1 MKLQQDFNDV
11 IIIISILFTG
21 REKFQHRAGLMTSSN
36 VTDETLK
43 RSKSLMT
50 SQTRNFVRQLSI
62 DQPPLRPPRRR
73 NSTSRPQ
80 INRDVESLSSSVVMT
95 TVFDDQKNLH
105 STIEQNTSSC

>member
-1 MKLQQDFNDV
+1 
-11 IIIISILFTG
+11 
-21 REKFQHRAGLMTSSN
+21 MTSSN

-50 SQTRNFVRQLSI
+50 SQTRNFVRQLSLST